1 MVGNR
6 LFDRACND
14 LQAQTKKV
22 FELVQIHNA
31 LLARHAALVEA
42 VKEYFAMR
50 EANIDKMNHEEY
62 REWFAKHIAARAEVD
77 KFLEEE

>member
-1 MVGNR
+1 MVSNR

-31 LLARHAALVEA
+31 LLARV
-42 VKEYFAMR
+42 
-50 EANIDKMNHEEY
+50 
-62 REWFAKHIAARAEVD
+62 AR
-77 KFLEEE
+77 LEEALNEISTLYWVDAPAPEEMRRIARRSLEEK